1 MSKFSLSKTI
11 KPKAM
16 PSAFCALEKGTHL
29 APLSQRP
36 PVHQVNH
43 INPGN

>member
-11 KPKAM
+11 KPKPM

-29 APLSQRP
+29 APLSQSP
-36 PVHQVNH
+36 PSSTGE
-43 INPGN
+43 PYKSR